1 VNERKPSFEERL
13 RSGEGAVS
21 LINEPIVDYG
31 VDFTVSALAIAR
43 QRWRHAELIEQL
55 DER

>member
-1 VNERKPSFEERL
+1 MNERKPSFEDRV

-21 LINEPIVDYG
+21 LINEPIDYTVNFAVD
-31 VDFTVSALAIAR
+31 ALAIAR
-43 QRWRHAELIEQL
+43 RRWRHAELIERL